1 MGAQRLHRAH
11 PSMLSPQKG
20 PFPADLHR
28 ALEDARQLYVATER
42 KDGSLSTVAPVW
54 FMYDGS
60 AVHFTTAPGS
70 WKAKR
75 AARGGTLHVRVGRK
89 DGPYWKGTMA
99 LQRDPALA
107 ERMRP
112 VYRKRYWLAWLG
124 LVCPSGARVT
134 AGKSLIVS
142 VTPLVGDRQPSN
154 R

>member
-1 MGAQRLHRAH
+1 M
-11 PSMLSPQKG
+11 
-20 PFPADLHR
+20 
-28 ALEDARQLYVATER
+28 T
-42 KDGSLSTVAPVW
+42 PVW

-60 AVHFTTAPGS
+60 AVHFTTAPDS

-75 AARGGTLHVRVGRK
+75 AARGGTLHVWVGRK
-89 DGPYWKGTMA
+89 DGPYWKGAMT

-124 LVCPSGARVT
+124 LVCPSAARVA

-142 VTPLVGDRQPSN
+142 VTPLAGDGLPR
-154 R
+154 

>member
-1 MGAQRLHRAH
+1 MGVDRLHRADFLAT
-11 PSMLSPQKG
+11 PPQNG
-20 PFPADLHR
+20 RFPEDLHR
-28 ALEDARQLYVATER
+28 ALTQARQLYVATER
-42 KDGSLSTVAPVW
+42 KDGSHSAVSPVW

-75 AARGGTLHVRVGRK
+75 AARGGTLHVWVGRK
-89 DGPYWKGTMA
+89 DGPYWTGTMT

-107 ERMRP
+107 DRMRP

-142 VTPLVGDRQPSN
+142 VTPRASGGVRS
-154 R
+154 